1 MAVALD
7 LKFGEVAR
15 ETIKFIRH
23 MDHFFDCFNVSSFT
37 KGKEKRKCFLSPYR
51 KENDFRMEVG
61 GGECVSVYSILATIK
76 SMSNGHIHCFC
87 FTYNNYWVC
96 AYNFLFKFLKELVCY
111 LDQWKASV
119 EGRPGF
125 DDDQKQRM
133 LLSATTENGI
143 RITGVCLCVC
153 YNAYTVIKTNCSEI
167 LFGTG
172 TISTKHR
179 WSECI
184 FKQKSQPGLC
194 RKVLFYDTTTW

>member
-1 MAVALD
+1 MRVDLAVQTLSESVAVALD

-51 KENDFRMEVG
+51 KENDFRME
-61 GGECVSVYSILATIK
+61 
-76 SMSNGHIHCFC
+76 
-87 FTYNNYWVC
+87 
-96 AYNFLFKFLKELVCY
+96 FLKELVCY

-143 RITGVCLCVC
+143 RITVKSFLELVPFLLSIDGVSVFLSKKVSQDSVEK
-153 YNAYTVIKTNCSEI
+153 YFSMIRQHGRANENP
-167 LFGTG
+167 
-172 TISTKHR
+172 TIA
-179 WSECI
+179 
-184 FKQKSQPGLC
+184 Q
-194 RKVLFYDTTTW
+194 VL

>member
-1 MAVALD
+1 M
-7 LKFGEVAR
+7 
-15 ETIKFIRH
+15 
-23 MDHFFDCFNVSSFT
+23 
-37 KGKEKRKCFLSPYR
+37 FLSPYR
-51 KENDFRMEVG
+51 KENDFQMEVG

-96 AYNFLFKFLKELVCY
+96 AYNLLFKFLKELVCY

-143 RITGVCLCVC
+143 RITGVSVCV
-153 YNAYTVIKTNCSEI
+153 
-167 LFGTG
+167 L
-172 TISTKHR
+172 
-179 WSECI
+179 
-184 FKQKSQPGLC
+184 
-194 RKVLFYDTTTW
+194 

>member
-1 MAVALD
+1 MRVDLAVQTLSESVAVALD

-15 ETIKFIRH
+15 ETVKFIRH

-51 KENDFRMEVG
+51 KENDFRMG
-61 GGECVSVYSILATIK
+61 
-76 SMSNGHIHCFC
+76 
-87 FTYNNYWVC
+87 
-96 AYNFLFKFLKELVCY
+96 FLKELVCY

-143 RITGVCLCVC
+143 RITVKSFLELVPFLLSIDGVSVFLSEKVSQDSVEK
-153 YNAYTVIKTNCSEI
+153 YFSMIRQHGRANENPTITQVLKNAQNIRVINSIWVWKLSWMQEEVI
-167 LFGTG
+167 
-172 TISTKHR
+172 
-179 WSECI
+179 
-184 FKQKSQPGLC
+184 
-194 RKVLFYDTTTW
+194 

>member
-15 ETIKFIRH
+15 ETVKFICH

-76 SMSNGHIHCFC
+76 SISNGHIHCFC

-125 DDDQKQRM
+125 DNDQKQRM

-143 RITGVCLCVC
+143 RITGVSVCV
-153 YNAYTVIKTNCSEI
+153 
-167 LFGTG
+167 L
-172 TISTKHR
+172 
-179 WSECI
+179 
-184 FKQKSQPGLC
+184 
-194 RKVLFYDTTTW
+194 